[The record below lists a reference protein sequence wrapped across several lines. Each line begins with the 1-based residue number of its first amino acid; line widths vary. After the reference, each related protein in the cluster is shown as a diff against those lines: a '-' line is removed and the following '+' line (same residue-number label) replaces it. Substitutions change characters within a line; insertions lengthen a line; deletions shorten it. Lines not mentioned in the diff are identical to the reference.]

1 MALFL
6 ALFQYVYNAKKT
18 TLHFVLCLVRFIT
31 YFLVLLMIIN
41 PSIDKKNT
49 EVIKPNLLVA
59 VDNSSSIKY
68 NSQDKNVL
76 ELLSLIQNDEKLA
89 NKYALKYYS
98 FGTNLNVLDSLN
110 FNENQSNIA
119 LPFQEFSKLYKENSS
134 PVIIISDGNQ
144 TVGNSIEYSNYKSP
158 VFSLIVG
165 DTATSEDIYIKQL
178 NSNKSTTIHNKFPVE
193 LFINY
198 IGNKAVSKKLNIFY
212 KGKIIYSEQFQFS
225 KSSNVKT
232 ATFFLTA
239 SEKGIQYYTAKI
251 ESLENEQNVINNTKN
266 FSINVIEDKSKIV
279 VLSSILHPDL
289 GMLKKTIESNK
300 QRTVTISTIQNF
312 KGNISDYQLVILYQ
326 PSEEFENIFKSIEK
340 SKLNYFVISGLSTD
354 WDFLNN
360 IQTNFS
366 KNIIT
371 QSESYQPIFNSN
383 YTSFL
388 SDDIGFSNYA
398 PLEDYF
404 GDVTFSVSSNAL
416 LFQQIGT
423 IETKKPL
430 LATFENSNQR
440 VAVLFGENSWRWRM
454 ESFKTAQTFEY
465 FDGFIA
471 NLIQYLTSNQKNKRL
486 TVSLEPIFYANETIK
501 ISASYLDKN
510 FNFDSRA
517 KLWLTISNKD
527 KNFIK
532 KIPFATLETRFV
544 AELSNLV
551 SGEYNYT
558 VSVENQ
564 DLTLSGSFKI
574 SPFEVEQQFNN
585 ANDAALKLLS
595 EHTQGEIYYDNQ
607 QAQLLTN
614 LIKDQRFKSVQKETI
629 QKTPLIHWEWILG
642 LILLSLS
649 IEWFVR
655 KYFGKI

>member
-1 MALFL
+1 
-6 ALFQYVYNAKKT
+6 
-18 TLHFVLCLVRFIT
+18 
-31 YFLVLLMIIN
+31 MIIN
-41 PSIDKKNT
+41 PSINKRSV
-49 EVIKPNLLVA
+49 EIIKPNLLVA

-68 NSQDKNVL
+68 NSQDKNVNK
-76 ELLSLIQNDEKLA
+76 LINFIENDKKLA

-98 FGTNLNVLDSLN
+98 FGTSLNVLDSLS
-110 FNENQSNIA
+110 FNKTQSNIA
-119 LPFQEFSKLYKENSS
+119 LPFQEFSKLYKENQS
-134 PVIIISDGNQ
+134 PVILISDGNQ
-144 TVGNSIEYSNYKSP
+144 TVGNSVEYSNYKSP
-158 VFSLIVG
+158 VFSFIVG
-165 DTATSEDIYIKQL
+165 DTATSEDLYIKQL

-198 IGNKAVSKKLNIFY
+198 TGNKAVSKKLNVFY

-239 SEKGIQYYTAKI
+239 KEKGVQYYTAKI

-266 FSINVIEDKSKIV
+266 FSIHVIEEKSKIL

-289 GMLKKTIESNK
+289 GMLKKSIESNK
-300 QRTVTISTIQNF
+300 QRTVTISTIQDF
-312 KGNISDYQLVILYQ
+312 KGKMTDYQLIILNQ
-326 PSEEFENIFKSIEK
+326 PTKEFKNIVETIKK
-340 SKLNYFVISGLSTD
+340 NKLNYFIISGLSTD

-366 KNIIT
+366 KDVIT
-371 QSESYQPIFNSN
+371 QSESYQPVFNSN
-383 YTSFL
+383 YASFL

-404 GDVTFSVSSNAL
+404 GDVTFSVPFNTL

-423 IETKKPL
+423 IITKKPL

-454 ESFKTAQTFEY
+454 ESFKTIQTFEQ

-471 NLIQYLTSNQKNKRL
+471 NLIQYLTSTQKNKRL

-501 ISASYLDKN
+501 ISANYLDKN

-527 KNFIK
+527 KKFIK
-532 KIPFATLETRFV
+532 KIPFAALETRFI

-551 SGEYNYT
+551 AGKYSYA
-558 VSVENQ
+558 VSIENQ
-564 DLTLSGSFKI
+564 DLTSSGSFKI
-574 SPFEVEQQFNN
+574 LPFEVEQQFNN
-585 ANDAALKLLS
+585 ANDADLKLVS
-595 EHTQGEIYYDNQ
+595 EHTQGKIYYDNQ
-607 QAQLLTN
+607 QSQLVID
-614 LIKDQRFKSVQKETI
+614 LIEDQRFKSVQKEII
-629 QKTPLIHWEWILG
+629 QKTPLIHWKWILG
-642 LILLSLS
+642 FILLTLS